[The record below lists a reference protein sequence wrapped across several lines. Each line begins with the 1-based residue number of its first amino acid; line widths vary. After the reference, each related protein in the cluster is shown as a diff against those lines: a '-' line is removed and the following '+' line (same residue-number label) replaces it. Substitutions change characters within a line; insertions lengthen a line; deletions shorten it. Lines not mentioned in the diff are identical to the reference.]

1 MNHHPAAGWYTV
13 LFGWAVSGGEWL
25 FGGMSG
31 FSVIVSLAT
40 LVLTVLKIAEAI
52 RDLKRE
58 G

>member
-1 MNHHPAAGWYTV
+1 MSNHPAAGWYTV
-13 LFGWAVSGGEWL
+13 LFGWVVSGGEWL

-31 FSVIVSLAT
+31 FSIIVSLAT

-52 RDLKRE
+52 HDLKRE